1 MTFVILN
8 SMQINNFVENKK
20 NKRLTDLRKLSRLVL
35 IIVSILT
42 IFLVYSIFSLKFDY
56 DFTAFYA
63 ESDKDTKFF
72 NEHQERF
79 GTDNDFVFMSL
90 ENETGVFQTD
100 FLSKVD
106 HFIKDVEQDSLVT
119 RVTSLLNLF
128 EFVKTPFSRLAIKV
142 PYITICDS
150 CEYAQDSARIF
161 SRPEIQNF
169 FINQSATGLMVK
181 IDHAPKLSK
190 KKCDFLKS
198 SIEDLIIKHGIK
210 HYHMAGRAIGQSY
223 YVDIMKFETLF
234 FIGLSFILIIIF
246 LFIAFR
252 SWWGIWLPM
261 IIVTAS
267 MLWIVGFMGAIN
279 QPINIVLTVLPSIMF
294 VVAMSDV
301 IHLVSKYIDELR
313 LGRPKNEAVKTAYK
327 EVGFATLLT
336 SITTAIGFLSLL
348 TVPMGAIRIFGIF
361 TAIGVLFAFVLAYT
375 LLPSLLVLVKP
386 PKLVAKPLTSNF
398 WYKTLHQSFLL
409 IIKHKGKVFIGFII
423 LIGIGVIGLQ
433 RVQTNYF
440 LLEDLRE
447 DNYMRQQF
455 NYFDDTY
462 MGLRPFEVSVEVLD
476 TSKKIFDYKV
486 LKSINQIDSF
496 LVNDFGL
503 AQTFSLASAL
513 KIANR
518 TEHAGQ
524 SKYYTFPKE
533 KEAKKFMK
541 QFIKLGE
548 KAGISQFVDSS
559 GRFTRISS
567 TMGDIGKQAA
577 DKKTERLESFIHTN
591 IDSSLMD
598 VRVTGTGYVLD
609 KNMTSISTNLTYGLI
624 LAILIVSLLMGLL
637 YRNIRMVL
645 IAMVPNVLPLLFLA
659 AILGYAGIDLKVS
672 TAIIFTI
679 AFGIA
684 VDDTI
689 HFMSKFKLELNKGKS
704 NLYALKRT
712 YLSTGRAII
721 LTSLI
726 ICAGFLLLLFSD
738 FLGTFYIGLL
748 ISLTLIFAVIADLV
762 LLPVLILF
770 FYGKKS

>member
-1 MTFVILN
+1 MA
-8 SMQINNFVENKK
+8 
-20 NKRLTDLRKLSRLVL
+20 DLKKLSRIVLL
-35 IIVSILT
+35 IISVIS
-42 IFLVYSIFSLKFDY
+42 IFLVYNIFNLKFDY

-63 ESDKDTKFF
+63 ESDPDTKFF
-72 NEHQERF
+72 NEHQKRF
-79 GTDNDFVFMSL
+79 GTDNDFVFLSV
-90 ENETGVFQTD
+90 ENDEGVFNTSFLYKVD
-100 FLSKVD
+100 SLSKA
-106 HFIKDVEQDSLVT
+106 IEKDSLVT
-119 RVTSLLNLF
+119 RVTSLTNLF
-128 EFVKTPFSRLAIKV
+128 EYVKTPFSRVAIKS
-142 PYITICDS
+142 PYLSICDS
-150 CEYAQDSARIF
+150 CDYTQDSIRIF
-161 SRPEIQNF
+161 SRPEIQAF
-169 FINQSATGLMVK
+169 FINKSATGLMIK
-181 IDHAPKLSK
+181 IDHPPKLSK
-190 KKCDFLKS
+190 KKCDYLKQ
-198 SIEDLIIKHGIK
+198 SIDELLLKHNIKS
-210 HYHMAGRAIGQSY
+210 YHLAGRAIGQSY

-234 FIGLSFILIIIF
+234 FIGLSFILIIAF
-246 LFIAFR
+246 LFIAFK

-261 IIVTAS
+261 IIVSAS

-313 LGRPKNEAVKTAYK
+313 LGKPQNEAVKIAYK

-348 TVPMGAIRIFGIF
+348 TVQMGAIRVFGIF
-361 TAIGVLFAFVLAYT
+361 TAIGVLFAFILAYT
-375 LLPSLLVLVKP
+375 LLPALLVLVKP
-386 PKLVAKPLTSNF
+386 PKLASKTITSNF
-398 WYKTLHQSFLL
+398 WYIILHQSFLL
-409 IIKHKGKVFIGFII
+409 LIKHKRKVFIGFIGLI
-423 LIGIGVIGLQ
+423 LIGIVGFRQVK
-433 RVQTNYF
+433 TNYF

-462 MGLRPFEVSVEVLD
+462 MGLRPFEISVELKD
-476 TSKKIFDYKV
+476 SSTNIYDYKV
-486 LKSINQIDSF
+486 LASINRIDSF
-496 LVNDFGL
+496 LVADFGL
-503 AQTFSLASAL
+503 GQTFSLASAL

-524 SKYYTFPKE
+524 SKYYSFPNE
-533 KEAKKFMK
+533 KETKRFIK
-541 QFIKLGE
+541 QFIKLGD
-548 KAGISQFVDSS
+548 KAGLHQFVDSS
-559 GRFTRISS
+559 ARYTRISS
-567 TMGDIGKQAA
+567 TMGDIGKQVA
-577 DKKTERLESFIHTN
+577 DEKTRRLEDFIKTD
-591 IDSSLMD
+591 IDSNLVD
-598 VRVTGTGYVLD
+598 IRLTGTGYVLD
-609 KNMTSISTNLTYGLI
+609 KNMTSISTNLTYGLL
-624 LAILIVSLLMGLL
+624 LAIVIVSLLMGLL
-637 YRNIRMVL
+637 YRNLKMVL
-645 IAMVPNVLPLLFLA
+645 IAIVPNVLPLLFLA
-659 AILGYAGIDLKVS
+659 AILGFAGIDLKVS

-748 ISLTLIFAVIADLV
+748 ISLTLIFAVLADLI

-770 FYGKKS
+770 FYGKKA

>member
-1 MTFVILN
+1 MLFLY
-8 SMQINNFVENKK
+8 SLQINNFVNNKK
-20 NKRLTDLRKLSRLVL
+20 NKRLRDLKKLSRIVL
-35 IIVSILT
+35 FIISILS
-42 IFLVYSIFSLKFDY
+42 IFLVYSITNLKFDY

-63 ESDKDTKFF
+63 ESDQETKFF
-72 NEHQERF
+72 NEHQTRF
-79 GTDNDFVFMSL
+79 GTDNDFVFISVD
-90 ENETGVFQTD
+90 NEKGIFETE
-100 FLSKVD
+100 FLKKVD
-106 HFIKDVEQDSLVT
+106 RFVKALQEDTLVT
-119 RVTSLLNLF
+119 NVTSLTNLS

-142 PYITICDS
+142 PYLTICDTCDYS
-150 CEYAQDSARIF
+150 QDSARIF
-161 SRPEIQNF
+161 NRPEIQAF
-169 FINQSATGLMVK
+169 FINKSATGLMVR
-181 IDHAPKLSK
+181 IDHLPKLSK
-190 KKCDFLKS
+190 KKCDLLKS
-198 SIEDLIIKHGIK
+198 NIEAKLIKHKIEN
-210 HYHMAGRAIGQSY
+210 YHMAGRAIGQSY
-223 YVDIMKFETLF
+223 YVDTMKFETLF
-234 FIGLSFILIIIF
+234 FIGLSFVLIIVF

-313 LGRPKNEAVKTAYK
+313 QGKPKTEAVKIAYR

-336 SITTAIGFLSLL
+336 SVTTAIGFLSLL
-348 TVPMGAIRIFGIF
+348 TVPMGAIRVFGIF
-361 TAIGVLFAFVLAYT
+361 TAIGVLFAFILAYT

-398 WYKTLHQSFLL
+398 WYKTLHQSFLI
-409 IIKHKGKVFIGFII
+409 IIKHKGKIFIGFVLLIT
-423 LIGIGVIGLQ
+423 IGIIGFQ
-433 RVQTNYF
+433 KVETNYF

-455 NYFDDTY
+455 NYFDEAY
-462 MGLRPFEVSVEVLD
+462 MGLRPFEISIEVKDTQNSVFDYEVL
-476 TSKKIFDYKV
+476 S
-486 LKSINQIDSF
+486 SINQIDSF
-496 LVNDFGL
+496 LVSDFGL

-518 TEHAGQ
+518 TEHGGQ
-524 SKYYTFPKE
+524 STYYKFPNRTD
-533 KEAKKFMK
+533 AKGFIK
-541 QFIKLGE
+541 QFEKLGE
-548 KAGISQFVDSS
+548 KVGLNQLIDST

-577 DKKTERLESFIHTN
+577 DEKNNQLIDFIQTN
-591 IDSSLMD
+591 IDSTLVD
-598 VRVTGTGYVLD
+598 VRLTGTGYILD
-609 KNMTSISTNLTYGLI
+609 KNMTSISTNLTYGLL

-637 YRNIRMVL
+637 YRNIKMVL
-645 IAMVPNVLPLLFLA
+645 IALVPNVLPLLFLA

-689 HFMSKFKLELNKGKS
+689 HFMSKFKLELNKGRS
-704 NLYALKRT
+704 SLYALKRT

-748 ISLTLIFAVIADLV
+748 ISLTLLFAVFADLI
-762 LLPVLILF
+762 LLPVLVLF
-770 FYGKKS
+770 FYRKKP